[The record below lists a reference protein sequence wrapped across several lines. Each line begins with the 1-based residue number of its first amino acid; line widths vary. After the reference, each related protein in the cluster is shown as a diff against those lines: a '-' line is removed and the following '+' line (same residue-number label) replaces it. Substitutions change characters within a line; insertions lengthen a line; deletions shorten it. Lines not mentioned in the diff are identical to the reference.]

1 MLNWLEGAS
10 HQCEM
15 IPAFKACRRQFG
27 LSHVC
32 SGVKS
37 GNHHRPGSL
46 PLCPQQQT
54 LARAPGRSVLCH
66 KLTRTSLRA
75 ISGFSELYFGQPSP
89 NRLHRGRRL
98 AAHRTR
104 KSYPGCLSAPEN
116 KCSTSRSHPLES
128 LRGHRLQVP
137 RPPPLLFGTMH
148 RQTFIELR
156 LHGWNIFPAGAH
168 CISSRTH

>member
-75 ISGFSELYFGQPSP
+75 ISGFS
-89 NRLHRGRRL
+89 
-98 AAHRTR
+98 AAHRAR